1 MLATQHGHK
10 DIIKVLVEKKA
21 NPNNTDV
28 VGLCLHVWIMY
39 HCSLRVQNTGWTA
52 LYFAAKVGD
61 VETLRILL
69 EGGANVEIKD
79 KVSGL
84 IFLGFILTVPDISE
98 WINSS

>member
-1 MLATQHGHK
+1 MLATQRGHK
-10 DIIKVLVEKKA
+10 EVVKVLVERKA
-21 NPNNTDV
+21 NPNITDV
-28 VGLCLHVWIMY
+28 IGLCLHVWIMY
-39 HCSLRVQNTGWTA
+39 HCSLCVQTTGWTA
-52 LYFAAKVGD
+52 LYFAAD

-79 KVSGL
+79 KVRGL

>member
-1 MLATQHGHK
+1 MLATQRGHK
-10 DIIKVLVEKKA
+10 EVIKVLVERKA
-21 NPNNTDV
+21 NPNIAEV

-39 HCSLRVQNTGWTA
+39 YCSLCVQNTGWTA
-52 LYFAAKVGD
+52 LYFAAD